1 MESLYEWFSQNGAWY
16 DTEAIEFISDSG
28 QCGVFA
34 RRDLNQD
41 EVVCKI
47 NKYAVISPKTSDLRR
62 VFDTEDIHGV
72 IRLAVVLMYEFSLG
86 EQSRYYAYL
95 QSLPQMEANLPILW
109 TQDFV
114 AQYGREYQLALDALQ
129 CSELNNDKLH
139 GERRSLLQDYEQI
152 VEPLFKKYPKYFKC
166 RKYFNFQQ
174 FVRCSSLVSSR
185 CFYVDDHLQDCMVP
199 MADLFNH
206 KSAAENVH
214 LETEN
219 VRLSKVY
226 NHSSNIID
234 MRIVRPVQKGC
245 EVFNTYG
252 DKDNVQL
259 FCNYGFTER
268 DNPFDAVTIR
278 LSDVMLLDGAQ
289 YEQTLSQFC
298 DDDDSVVRVKSD
310 GTLKLSKKVRNAIAQ
325 CDQVLSQYSV
335 DVDQMLMAYITRKC
349 DQMSLQMHKF
359 DQMDSTLINGPP
371 LLFVH
376 NLLNSHHLILLKYLQ
391 RLRQS

>member
-1 MESLYEWFSQNGAWY
+1 MEALFQWFKQNGVWY
-16 DTEAIEFISDSG
+16 DSEAIEVIQNND

-34 RRDLNQD
+34 RRDLNEN

-47 NKYAVISPKTSDLRR
+47 NKYAVISPKTSELRR
-62 VFDTEDIHGV
+62 VFNTEDIHGV
-72 IRLAVVLMYEFSLG
+72 IRLAAVLMYEFSLG
-86 EQSRYYAYL
+86 ELSRYYAYL

-109 TQDFV
+109 TQDFI
-114 AQYGREYQLALDALQ
+114 AQYGQQYKLALDALQ
-129 CSELNNDKLH
+129 CSELNDNKLQ
-139 GERRSLLQDYEQI
+139 GERQSLLQDYEQI
-152 VEPLFKKYPKYFKC
+152 VEPLFRKYPKYFKC

-185 CFYVDDHLQDCMVP
+185 CFYVDDYLQDCMVP

-206 KSAAENVH
+206 KSGSENVH

-226 NHSSNIID
+226 NHNSNQID

-268 DNPFDAVTIR
+268 DNPSDTVTIR
-278 LSDVMLLDGAQ
+278 LSDVMLSDGAQ
-289 YEQTLSQFC
+289 YEQTLSQYF
-298 DDDDSVVRVKSD
+298 DDDSVVRFKSD
-310 GTLKLSKKVRNAIAQ
+310 GTLKVSKKVRNAIAQ
-325 CDQVLSQYSV
+325 CDQVLSHYDV
-335 DVDQMLMAYITRKC
+335 DIDQMLMAYITRKY
-349 DQMSLQMHKF
+349 DQMSLQIQMF
-359 DQMDSTLINGPP
+359 DEMDSTLIKRPP
-371 LLFVH
+371 LLFVN
-376 NLLNSHHLILLKYLQ
+376 NLLNSHHLILQKYLQ
-391 RLRQS
+391 RLRQP